1 MLGVV
6 NKGPDQRA
14 AAERVER
21 WTRARFTLPDD
32 AAVMVSELHCAVPG
46 CPPLETVVGF
56 WIDGGKRHHYKVFKP
71 ITEIVE
77 DDLPPSWLKP
87 ALAEMPMLGCECC

>member
-32 AAVMVSELHCAVPG
+32 AAVMVSELNCAVPG

-56 WIDGGKRHHYKVFKP
+56 WEGGGKRHHYKVFKP